1 MDDNLLEIICCPE
14 THQPLRHADAELVTD
29 LNQRIEAGTLLD
41 RVEEKVGQKIDGG
54 LLREDGKIL
63 YPHPAKHPH
72 APHRAGHPPRPVGQS
87 AIDPTSPLRTGEL
100 TITHAK
106 A

>member
-1 MDDNLLEIICCPE
+1 MDDNLCEIICCPE
-14 THQPLRHADAELVTD
+14 THQPLRYADAELITD

-63 YPHPAKHPH
+63 YPIRQNIPTLLIEQGIPL
-72 APHRAGHPPRPVGQS
+72 GQ
-87 AIDPTSPLRTGEL
+87 
-100 TITHAK
+100 
-106 A
+106 

>member
-14 THQPLRHADAELVTD
+14 THQRLRHADAELVTD

-41 RVEEKVGQKIDGG
+41 RVEEKVGQKIEGG

-63 YPHPAKHPH
+63 YPIRQNIPTLLIEQGIPL
-72 APHRAGHPPRPVGQS
+72 GQ
-87 AIDPTSPLRTGEL
+87 
-100 TITHAK
+100 
-106 A
+106 

>member
-14 THQPLRHADAELVTD
+14 THQPLRYADAELVTD

-41 RVEEKVGQKIDGG
+41 RVEENVGQKIEGG

-63 YPHPAKHPH
+63 YPIRQNIPTLLIEQGIPL
-72 APHRAGHPPRPVGQS
+72 GQ
-87 AIDPTSPLRTGEL
+87 
-100 TITHAK
+100 
-106 A
+106 

>member
-14 THQPLRHADAELVTD
+14 THQPLRRADVELVIN
-29 LNQRIEAGTLLD
+29 LNQRIEAGTLFD

-63 YPHPAKHPH
+63 YPIRQNIPILLIEQGIPL
-72 APHRAGHPPRPVGQS
+72 GQ
-87 AIDPTSPLRTGEL
+87 
-100 TITHAK
+100 
-106 A
+106 